1 MSSFYR
7 QKQELRN
14 VYVKRLIS
22 KVILRAV
29 RGKITNSAVPDDL
42 TGQVSVKRQ
51 YVNNE

>member
-22 KVILRAV
+22 KVTLRAV
-29 RGKITNSAVPDDL
+29 RRKITNSAVPDDL